1 MKTKLLLITL
11 GLVAMFLVEVGY
23 SLALQRYETGSR
35 QQSFFRD
42 FDSVSCLLQGLGR
55 RARLRQMRPGEGDAE
70 PVSNL

>member
-35 QQSFFRD
+35 QSFFRGP
-42 FDSVSCLLQGLGR
+42 FSFLLVGR
-55 RARLRQMRPGEGDAE
+55 G
-70 PVSNL
+70 